1 KLRVGVVDANRHQ
14 PAVAERLGLPEVPG
28 LAEVLTGR
36 VALGQVLQETGQANL
51 VALSA
56 GAAGLA
62 VRLAGESTRALLRQL
77 RERFDL
83 VLIDTPC
90 WPSEPALLPLAGL
103 CEAVY
108 LVSPE
113 TEADL
118 PETIHLVQELTEQ
131 GVPLRGHLLTG
142 R

>member
-1 KLRVGVVDANRHQ
+1 VDANHHQ

-28 LAEVLTGR
+28 LAEVLAGR
-36 VALGQVLQETGQANL
+36 VALGQVLQETGQPNL

-56 GAAGLA
+56 GAAGIA
-62 VRLAGESTRALLRQL
+62 VRLGGESVRGLFRQL

-83 VLIDTPC
+83 VLVDAPC
-90 WPSEPALLPLAGL
+90 WPSEPALLPLASL

-113 TEADL
+113 LEGDL
-118 PETIHLVQELTEQ
+118 PETIHLLHEMSKQ